1 MVDKGMYMGGKEGKL
16 GGLMGEM
23 KQVRM
28 GYGRKEIGEEGIQ

>member
-1 MVDKGMYMGGKEGKL
+1 MYMGGKEGKL

-28 GYGRKEIGEEGIQ
+28 VYRRKRDWGGRDPMRK